1 MPFVLKLP
9 EIAESVVEGEI
20 LKWLKKEGEFVKKNE
35 PIVEVETQKV
45 TVEIPS
51 PFEGILYKILE
62 KEGSVVE
69 VGKPLAIMIKKGE
82 KVEGEIELSPS
93 SEEKE
98 ESIVSPVKNLEKEE
112 IKTPFYV
119 EEKVKLP
126 LEPPYI
132 KGKVLATPSA
142 RKLARELG
150 IDLSKIASEKK
161 RIFKK
166 DVLEIKEKL
175 EKEKVKEKFEAEK
188 EVIPLRGL
196 RREIAQRLR
205 ESKSKAVHT
214 LHVDEADL
222 TELVKLRE
230 KMKELAEKEGV
241 KLTYMPF
248 VIKALVSALKKHPYV
263 NATFD
268 DEKGEIVLHKEY
280 NIGVA
285 VATEQGLIVPVV
297 KNCERKS
304 LLDIAREIS
313 LLSEKAR
320 KRELNLEDVQGG
332 TFSITNIGS
341 IGGLFS
347 FPVINYPQVAI
358 LGFHSIKKRPVI
370 NERGEIVIRDMVY
383 LSLSFDHRVIDGA
396 EAALF
401 MKDLIK
407 YLETPELLFLE
418 SI

>member
-69 VGKPLAIMIKKGE
+69 VGKPIAIMVEKGE
-82 KVEGEIELSPS
+82 KVEGEIQGARVPS
-93 SEEKE
+93 EKKE
-98 ESIVSPVKNLEKEE
+98 ESLVSPVTYLEEEE
-112 IKTPFYV
+112 IEKASDV
-119 EEKVKLP
+119 EGKIKLP
-126 LEPPYI
+126 LEAPYI
-132 KGKVLATPSA
+132 KGKILATPAA

-150 IDLSKIASEKK
+150 IDLNKISLEK
-161 RIFKK
+161 RRLFKK
-166 DVLEIKEKL
+166 DILKIKEEL
-175 EKEKVKEKFEAEK
+175 EKEKVKFEVVR
-188 EVIPLRGL
+188 EVIPVRGL
-196 RREIAQRLR
+196 RREIAQKLR

-222 TELVKLRE
+222 TELVKFRE
-230 KMKELAEKEGV
+230 RMKELAEKEGV

-248 VIKALVSALKKHPYV
+248 LIKASVFALKKHPYV
-263 NATFD
+263 NANFD
-268 DEKGEIVLHKEY
+268 DERGEIILYKEY

-304 LLDIAREIS
+304 LLDIAREVS
-313 LLSEKAR
+313 RLSERAR
-320 KRELNLEDVQGG
+320 KRELSLSDVQGG

-347 FPVINYPQVAI
+347 FPVINYPQVGI
-358 LGFHSIKKRPVI
+358 LGFHSIKKRPVV
-370 NERGEIVIRDMVY
+370 NEKGEIVIRDMVY